1 MDLKSKL
8 IIKSETTS
16 AEVHD
21 SQVFKQLL
29 DGKDEAVLADSAYYS
44 QENEAYVLEVV
55 NAQEFL
61 MRKANRNKPLS
72 DEQLRTNHTI
82 SRMRVR
88 VEHVFG
94 RMAQMGADMCRRIGL
109 KRATS
114 HNHLCNLTYNMDRY
128 ALLAR

>member
-1 MDLKSKL
+1 MDLKNKL
-8 IIKSETTS
+8 IVKSETTS

-29 DGKDEAVLADSAYYS
+29 DEKDKAVLADSAYYS
-44 QENEAYVLEVV
+44 EENEEYVLEVI
-55 NAQEFL
+55 NAHEFI
-61 MRKANRNKPLS
+61 MRKANRNNPLS
-72 DEQLRTNHTI
+72 EQETKTNHTI

-94 RMAQMGADMCRRIGL
+94 RMAHMGADIYRRIGL
-109 KRATS
+109 KRAKS

-128 ALLAR
+128 SLVTR